1 MPENVGSIST
11 GIAPHPEALSG
22 RCVGGFGVGLV
33 RKVMGGYPQAWLTDT
48 LSRIAEHKN
57 DRIDELLPR
66 NYTG

>member
-1 MPENVGSIST
+1 M
-11 GIAPHPEALSG
+11 
-22 RCVGGFGVGLV
+22 GGFGVGLV